1 MMLGSILFPAG
12 FFLAGW
18 TADPSIHWFPSVLGF
33 TLIGISFLLIF
44 QVRPCRH
51 SASRAINEAVAL
63 VNHSRV

>member
-1 MMLGSILFPAG
+1 MMLGSVLFPAG

-44 QVRPCRH
+44 QVRRDV
-51 SASRAINEAVAL
+51 SLLIT
-63 VNHSRV
+63 RV